1 MSGDIAL
8 NSVIETLVYLS
19 VAVCAAFGIVMLF
32 YHALSEPKRYRGILL
47 NKGEGKAELEN
58 KLCDLADRQGDFCT
72 DNIFV
77 LVPETEKKNAELS
90 EYILRLGFD
99 CVYYRESDGRQQ
111 KRVEAQRKR

>member
-8 NSVIETLVYLS
+8 NYVIETLVYLS

-32 YHALSEPKRYRGILL
+32 YHALSEPKLYRGVLL
-47 NKGEGKAELEN
+47 NKGDSKAELEK

-77 LVPETEKKNAELS
+77 LVPETESENTELLDC
-90 EYILRLGFD
+90 ILKLGLD
-99 CVYYRESDGRQQ
+99 CVYYRE
-111 KRVEAQRKR
+111 